1 MGDGHGDGLG
11 DGHGDGHDP
20 GQDEALV
27 DSTPEEPGSAADLHG
42 DTGLTES
49 FGGEPTLV
57 VPDAAPSSHW
67 DRDAQDE
74 DALLEGE

>member
-1 MGDGHGDGLG
+1 MVDRRDDGHGDG
-11 DGHGDGHDP
+11 
-20 GQDEALV
+20 QDDALA

-42 DTGLTES
+42 DTGLTEG
-49 FGGEPTLV
+49 FGGEPTPV

-74 DALLEGE
+74 DALLDDE